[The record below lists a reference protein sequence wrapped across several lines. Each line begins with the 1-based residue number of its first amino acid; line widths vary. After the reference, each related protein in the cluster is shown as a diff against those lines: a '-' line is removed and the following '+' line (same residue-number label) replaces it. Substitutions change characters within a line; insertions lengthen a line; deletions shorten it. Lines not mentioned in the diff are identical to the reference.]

1 MILSATVKPPLC
13 LLHAIPTQDIRQRA
27 ERFSRLSAAAAQT
40 AERAQWRQAIEEV
53 CEPQL
58 YPNAF
63 SCFVWPTCV
72 RVWTYARVH
81 GDLAVLLARLF
92 RPTKLCRYAL
102 MCNMAMPL

>member
-27 ERFSRLSAAAAQT
+27 ERFSRLSTAAAQT

-58 YPNAF
+58 YPNAC

-72 RVWTYARVH
+72 WTHVRVN

-102 MCNMAMPL
+102 MCNMVMPL